1 MEKILLTT
9 WDVSTPYKWWDIYHS
24 TGDFFH
30 NSTGDFF
37 HQQSHRCLT
46 LPSHRGQTFSFRCCC
61 FHCMTFQAV
70 REGHGHLLPMG
81 LWNGEWDLIL
91 LKLYISGTQM
101 TLVLF
106 GKDLVLEGSP
116 TKIEDKRV
124 PGIYSMYVCMYACM
138 HVSMYACMHSCGL
151 VSHSCGRFVTLW
163 SL

>member
-1 MEKILLTT
+1 MYQPPINDGIFTIQL
-9 WDVSTPYKWWDIYHS
+9 VIS
-24 TGDFFH
+24 TGAEV
-30 NSTGDFF
+30 F
-37 HQQSHRCLT
+37 HQLSHRCLT

-81 LWNGEWDLIL
+81 LWNGEWDLLL

-124 PGIYSMYVCMYACM
+124 PGIYSMYVCVHVCMYACIYACMHVCMYACMYACM
-138 HVSMYACMHSCGL
+138 HACIL
-151 VSHSCGRFVTLW
+151 VD
-163 SL
+163 